1 MDLHILHKVGLKK
14 KEKMSDNND
23 FISMLA
29 IFDDTEDTET
39 SIVMFILKLIVALF
53 ASYLSWTS
61 SINYQTPLRVIF
73 SFFAFMFGGLY
84 IFLFLIFRSDIYD
97 FSKLKLNVNKMLT
110 K

>member
-1 MDLHILHKVGLKK
+1 MDLHILHKIGLKK
-14 KEKMSDNND
+14 KEKMTDNND
-23 FISMLA
+23 FISMLT
-29 IFDDTEDTET
+29 ISDDKEDTET

-84 IFLFLIFRSDIYD
+84 IVLFLIFRSDIYD